1 MSVTIDLK
9 TLFLILLFIAL
20 IILIIYAAV
29 MIKKLLVTLDRTN
42 KILEDVQVTT
52 KIVADRSKDVDG
64 IIGNIS
70 ESVASVSSSLKGSQT
85 TVAAV
90 ASIAKSL
97 ASLRGLVAKK
107 DKGKKE

>member
-9 TLFLILLFIAL
+9 TLFIILVLIALLF
-20 IILIIYAAV
+20 LIIYAVV

-52 KIVADRSKDVDG
+52 EIVANRSKDVDG
-64 IIGNIS
+64 IIGNVS
-70 ESVASVSSSLKGSQT
+70 ESVASISSSLKGDQT

-97 ASLRGLVAKK
+97 ASLKGLVARK
-107 DKGKKE
+107 DKGKEE